1 MRRIF
6 GIFSKVIL
14 FFLLTVLSQIGG
26 LIFLLWIITF
36 HRIKPNIVNLWI
48 RRMTNVFGFITFYL
62 LFVIAIIP
70 ALAQLQDR
78 APLPMSKS
86 GNLVPVTFWN
96 VLLFR
101 NYIIK
106 SGKEKMV
113 KIADEFAQKHPG
125 LKVKYMDCNYPFN
138 FNFIKNKNTWILKGL
153 LPHKTHVGD
162 VADIALIFND
172 KNGQPS
178 NQTRTFFGY
187 GGSEEPGPHEFNRPQ
202 MCDKKNWQY
211 SFMYRNIP
219 KKDIHMNGPL
229 TRDLI
234 LLFRKYAY
242 STIFI
247 ETHLQQR
254 LKLKGSYG
262 CAKCKGVRHDDHFH
276 VKFEK

>member
-1 MRRIF
+1 MKILKITF
-6 GIFSKVIL
+6 VFMLFSLLTLLSQVGGVIL
-14 FFLLTVLSQIGG
+14 
-26 LIFLLWIITF
+26 LLWLLVF
-36 HRIKPNIVNLWI
+36 WSIKKKIKNAWV
-48 RRMTNVFGFITFYL
+48 RRGVHVGGFVVVYM
-62 LFVIAIIP
+62 LFVLAIIP
-70 ALAQLQDR
+70 MLARLQDR
-78 APLPMSKS
+78 APLPMTKT
-86 GNLVPVTFWN
+86 GNLVPVTYWN
-96 VLLFR
+96 VVFMR
-101 NYIIK
+101 NYIIT

-153 LPHKTHVGD
+153 LPHKTHTGD
-162 VADIALIFND
+162 AADIALIFND
-172 KNGQPS
+172 KNGNPS

-187 GGSEEPGPHEFNRPQ
+187 GGSEEPGPHEFNRPK

-242 STIFI
+242 STIYI

-262 CAKCKGVRHDDHFH
+262 CANCTGVRHDDHFH